1 MSESVFSLAYLIAS
15 VLFISGLKGLSSPAT
30 ARKGNISGIIGMI
43 IAIGAT
49 ILDPKIESYTLLIV
63 GILIGATIGT
73 ALALKIQMT
82 SMPELVALLHSFV
95 GLAAV
100 LVAAA
105 VFYDHQEMGTS
116 IPLDMLAE
124 MFIGAFI
131 GAITFT
137 GSLVAF
143 AKLRGLVGGQPTVF
157 KGQHLINLLLGMIMI
172 GFGIYFSLSQDP
184 TPFLILTAIA
194 FALGVLLII
203 PIGGA
208 DMPVVVSMLNSYS
221 GWSAAATGFILS
233 NNLLII
239 TGALVGSS
247 GAILSYIMCKAM
259 NRSILNVLFG
269 GFGTGDQAT
278 AAVSL
283 AAQAAQKGV
292 KSGSPEDVA
301 YILSAA
307 KSIIIVP
314 GYGMAV
320 AHAQHAVREL
330 FDLLEAR
337 GIKVTFGIHPVA
349 GRMPGHMN
357 VLLAEANVP
366 YNRVFEMEDINSSF
380 SSTDVSF
387 VIGANDIVNPGAL
400 TDKDSPIYGMPIL
413 EVNRSKTVMVLKRS
427 MNTGFAGIDNK
438 LFYEDNTMMVFGSAK
453 ETVEEIVG
461 ALKNL

>member
-1 MSESVFSLAYLIAS
+1 VSESVFSLAYLIAS

>member
-1 MSESVFSLAYLIAS
+1 VSESFFSLAYLVAS
-15 VLFISGLKGLSSPAT
+15 VLFILGLKGLSSPAT
-30 ARKGNISGIIGMI
+30 ARNGNFYGIAGII
-43 IAIGAT
+43 IAIVTT
-49 ILDPKIESYTLLIV
+49 ILDPKIESYTLIIV
-63 GILIGATIGT
+63 GVLLGAAIGT
-73 ALALKIQMT
+73 TLALKIQMT

-100 LVAAA
+100 LVATA
-105 VFYDHQEMGTS
+105 VFYEHREMGAS
-116 IPLDMLAE
+116 ISLDMITE
-124 MFIGAFI
+124 MFIGTFI

-157 KGQHLINLLLGMIMI
+157 KGQHLLNLLLGILMIA
-172 GFGIYFSLSQDP
+172 FGIHFAVSQDP
-184 TPFLILTAIA
+184 TPFLIMTTIA

-269 GFGTGDQAT
+269 GFGTGDQGT
-278 AAVSL
+278 AAVSP

-292 KSGSPEDVA
+292 KSGSPEDAA
-301 YILSAA
+301 YILSGA
-307 KSIIIVP
+307 KSIVIVP

-330 FDLLEAR
+330 FDLLEGR
-337 GIKVTFGIHPVA
+337 GIKVSFGIHPVA

-366 YNRVFEMEDINSSF
+366 YNRVFEMEEINSSF
-380 SSTDVSF
+380 PSTDVSF
-387 VIGANDIVNPGAL
+387 VIGANDIVNPAAL
-400 TDKDSPIYGMPIL
+400 IDKDSPIYGMPIL

-427 MNTGFAGIDNK
+427 MNPGFAGIDNQ
-438 LFYEDNTMMVFGSAK
+438 LFYGDNTMMVFGSAK
-453 ETVEEIVG
+453 DTVEEMVG

>member
-1 MSESVFSLAYLIAS
+1 MLSESFFSLAYLISS
-15 VLFISGLKGLSSPAT
+15 VLFILGLKGLSSPAT
-30 ARKGNISGIIGMI
+30 ARNGNFYSILGMLLALIATIFDPRIESYGLIISGII
-43 IAIGAT
+43 IG
-49 ILDPKIESYTLLIV
+49 
-63 GILIGATIGT
+63 GTIGT

-82 SMPELVALLHSFV
+82 AMPQLIAALHSFV

-100 LVAAA
+100 LVAAS
-105 VFYDHQEMGTS
+105 VFFERGEEAL
-116 IPLDMLAE
+116 PLHTVIE
-124 MFIGAFI
+124 MFVGAFI

-137 GSLVAF
+137 GSIVAF
-143 AKLRGLVGGQPTVF
+143 TKLQGLVGGQPFIF
-157 KGQHLINLLLGMIMI
+157 KGQHLLNLVLTIVMV
-172 GFGIYFSLSQDP
+172 GFGVQFAIFQEAF
-184 TPFLILTAIA
+184 PFVVMIFIA
-194 FALGVLLII
+194 FALGILLII

-269 GFGTGDQAT
+269 GFGTEGGTVSEQSP
-278 AAVSL
+278 AV
-283 AAQAAQKGV
+283 AAAQKGV
-292 KSGSPEDVA
+292 KSGSPEDAA
-301 YILSAA
+301 YLLCSAR
-307 KSIIIVP
+307 SVVIIP

-320 AHAQHAVREL
+320 GQAQHAVREL
-330 FDLLEAR
+330 FDILESKD
-337 GIKVTFGIHPVA
+337 IKVSFAIHPVA

-357 VLLAEANVP
+357 VLLAEANIP
-366 YNRVFEMEDINSSF
+366 YNRVFEMDEINPSF

-387 VIGANDIVNPGAL
+387 VIGANDIVNPAAL

-438 LFYEDNTMMVFGSAK
+438 LFYGDNTMMVFGDAK
-453 ETVEEIVG
+453 KTVEELTASI
-461 ALKNL
+461 KNI

>member
-1 MSESVFSLAYLIAS
+1 MIA
-15 VLFISGLKGLSSPAT
+15 
-30 ARKGNISGIIGMI
+30 
-43 IAIGAT
+43 
-49 ILDPKIESYTLLIV
+49 
-63 GILIGATIGT
+63 
-73 ALALKIQMT
+73 
-82 SMPELVALLHSFV
+82 
-95 GLAAV
+95 
-100 LVAAA
+100 
-105 VFYDHQEMGTS
+105 
-116 IPLDMLAE
+116 
-124 MFIGAFI
+124 
-131 GAITFT
+131 
-137 GSLVAF
+137 
-143 AKLRGLVGGQPTVF
+143 
-157 KGQHLINLLLGMIMI
+157 
-172 GFGIYFSLSQDP
+172 FGIHFAVSQDP
-184 TPFLILTAIA
+184 TPFLIMTAIA

-269 GFGTGDQAT
+269 GFGTGDQGT
-278 AAVSL
+278 AAVSP

-292 KSGSPEDVA
+292 KSGSPEDAA
-301 YILSAA
+301 YILSGA
-307 KSIIIVP
+307 KSIVIVP

-330 FDLLEAR
+330 FDLLEGR
-337 GIKVTFGIHPVA
+337 GIKVSFGIHPVA

-366 YNRVFEMEDINSSF
+366 YNRVFEMEKINSSF
-380 SSTDVSF
+380 PSTDVSF
-387 VIGANDIVNPGAL
+387 VIGANDIVNPAAL
-400 TDKDSPIYGMPIL
+400 IDKNSPIYGMPIL

-427 MNTGFAGIDNK
+427 MNPGFAGIDNQ
-438 LFYEDNTMMVFGSAK
+438 LFYGDNTLMVFGSAK
-453 ETVEEIVG
+453 DTVEEMVG